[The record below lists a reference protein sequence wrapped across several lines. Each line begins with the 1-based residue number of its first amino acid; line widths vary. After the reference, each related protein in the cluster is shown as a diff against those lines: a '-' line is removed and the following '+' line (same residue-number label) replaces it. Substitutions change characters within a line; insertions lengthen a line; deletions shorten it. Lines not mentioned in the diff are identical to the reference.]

1 METFSDLSR
10 VRLAKSS
17 AGGSQNKEEKCKP
30 GVCKKHTCATE
41 RLGSWTESASRHQ
54 KLFLPLY
61 IYRFRIQTHSTRRC
75 SAFPQW
81 CLLNKPV
88 RDWLQPR
95 LNHCLYFNHLDLLRE
110 THIGGFGRGWREIF
124 GVGMV
129 GWGQRWFMVLE
140 HKTVCAWYFFIDVG
154 NQRMFELS
162 MKTEEKQVT
171 HNFYL
176 KH

>member
-41 RLGSWTESASRHQ
+41 RLGSWTENASRHR

-75 SAFPQW
+75 SVFPQW

-88 RDWLQPR
+88 SDWLQPC
-95 LNHCLYFNHLDLLRE
+95 LNHCLYFSHLDLLRE
-110 THIGGFGRGWREIF
+110 THV
-124 GVGMV
+124 GVLEEDEEKSL
-129 GWGQRWFMVLE
+129 GWGWLAGGSGGSW
-140 HKTVCAWYFFIDVG
+140 CWNI
-154 NQRMFELS
+154 
-162 MKTEEKQVT
+162 KQSV
-171 HNFYL
+171 HGISL
-176 KH
+176 